1 MKLNELKNNPGAR
14 KSSRRVGRGVGS
26 GVGKTCGRGQKGQKS
41 RSGVSLNGYE
51 GGQNPIHMRLP
62 KRGFNNIFQ
71 QEILSL
77 NVGRLQE
84 ALDKGVLDASKP
96 VTLASLKDAGLARRT
111 TQGVKLLG
119 QGELKT
125 AVTVEV
131 LRASASAQEAIRQ
144 AKGTLKLLEESLAA
158 A

>member
-14 KSSRRVGRGVGS
+14 KSRRRVGRGIGS

-62 KRGFNNIFQ
+62 KRGFNNIFAR
-71 QEILSL
+71 EIVSL
-77 NVGRLQE
+77 NVGRLQS
-84 ALDKGVLDASKP
+84 ALDKGVLEASKP
-96 VTLASLKDAGLARRT
+96 INLASLKKAGLARGT
-111 TQGVKLLG
+111 AEGVKILG

-125 AVTVEV
+125 AVTVEA
-131 LRASASAQEAIRQ
+131 LRASASAQLAIEK
-144 AKGTLKLLEESLAA
+144 AKGTLTLLESSPAS
-158 A
+158 

>member
-14 KSSRRVGRGVGS
+14 KARRRVGRGIGS
-26 GVGKTCGRGQKGQKS
+26 GVGKSCGRGQKGQKS
-41 RSGVSLNGYE
+41 RSGISLNGYE

-62 KRGFNNIFQ
+62 KRGFNNTFA
-71 QEILSL
+71 QEIFSL

-84 ALDKGVLDASKP
+84 ALDRGVLDPSKP
-96 VTLASLKDAGLARRT
+96 VTLAALKEAGLARRT

-125 AVTVEV
+125 SVTLEV
-131 LRASASAQEAIRQ
+131 LRASASAQEAVKK
-144 AKGTLKLLEESLAA
+144 AKGTLKLLESTPS
-158 A
+158 